1 MSNKALTVL
10 FLLLWMGAYGVD
22 HRWGSPAKKSARDY
36 PKPEYVQYPKLSDEQ
51 LMYLSRHI
59 ARQTESR
66 SGSLGLIEPGKKGF
80 ILVKE
85 NQDPRIM
92 KAVVRALKERGA
104 DADWMKTSD
113 LLEKYG
119 HPKAWSKDD
128 NHDPVK
134 EPDAQFAVRMTEY
147 RYNQSHFS
155 PAAWALMPEVAN
167 DIELRVKKLHTKNE
181 ILKKFMDSHPEY
193 CCAFVEWMGSDFRTR
208 ELLELLG
215 NKYQSSWRFE
225 NMNRL
230 VEDGQIPGEVWRTV
244 EQKVMEVIPW
254 IRHVHVTDPEG
265 TDLEYS
271 VNAEEAN
278 YWMMGAYGPDY
289 MRMYPQQ
296 ATHAVNLV
304 IGKDVQVVPDSHGV
318 LGGTRG
324 HFFATIPHMTLTIE
338 HGVVAKV
345 EGGGLQGRML
355 DDLRNQYKDLQIPY
369 FRFPGWAHLYHMEM
383 PVNPKDGSREVAWG
397 FGVETTIKEAL
408 DFEIKHNIP
417 LYHDWHFENY
427 FPTFEIALSTGKNM
441 KLIDKGYL
449 TVLDDPEIRA
459 IASKYG
465 DPADILKPEGA
476 APLPGVNAP
485 GDYWKEYAPN
495 PQAYWLKER
504 ELVAAGKSPF
514 IVRMLPRKLQEIG
527 ETQEA
532 ENKPGSRPGIS
543 NITSFFGLN

>member
-1 MSNKALTVL
+1 MSNRTLAILLILIWVVALAADRHY
-10 FLLLWMGAYGVD
+10 GAP
-22 HRWGSPAKKSARDY
+22 SAKKERDY
-36 PKPEYVQYPKLSDEQ
+36 PTPAYVQYPKITDDQ
-51 LMYLSRHI
+51 LMYLARHI
-59 ARQTESR
+59 SRQTESR

-92 KAVVRALKERGA
+92 KAVIRALKERGA
-104 DADWMKTSD
+104 DADYMKTSQ
-113 LLEKYG
+113 LLEMYNF
-119 HPKAWSKDD
+119 PKEWSKDD

-147 RYNQSHFS
+147 RYNKSHFS
-155 PAAWALMPEVAN
+155 SAAWALMPAVAS
-167 DIELRVKKLHTKNE
+167 DIDFRVKKLHTKNE
-181 ILKKFMDSHPEY
+181 ILKKFMDTHLEY

-225 NMNRL
+225 NINRL
-230 VEDGQIPGEVWRTV
+230 MEDGQIPGEVWRAV

-265 TDLEYS
+265 TDFEFSVDAQEAEY
-271 VNAEEAN
+271 
-278 YWMMGAYGPDY
+278 WRMGAYGPDY

-296 ATHAVNLV
+296 ATHSINLV

-324 HFFATIPHMTLTIE
+324 HFFATIPHMFVTIE

-345 EGGGLQGRML
+345 EGGGLQGKML
-355 DDLRNQYKDLQIPY
+355 DDLRNQFKDVQIPY
-369 FRFPGWAHLYHMEM
+369 FRFPGWAHLYHIEM
-383 PVNPKDGSREVAWG
+383 PVNPKDGSREIAFG
-397 FGVETTIKEAL
+397 FGVETTIPEAVK
-408 DFEIKHNIP
+408 FEQQHNVP
-417 LYHDWHFENY
+417 MYHDWHFENY
-427 FPTFEIALSTGKNM
+427 FPTYEMTLSSDKKM
-441 KLIDKGYL
+441 KLIEKGYL

-465 DPADILKPEGA
+465 DPGEILKPEGA

-504 ELVAAGKSPF
+504 ELVASGKSPF
-514 IVRMLPRKLQEIG
+514 IVRMLPRKLEEIG
-527 ETQEA
+527 EPEEA
-532 ENKPGSRPGIS
+532 NGNPKPAKGIS
-543 NITSFFGLN
+543 RISSFFGLN